1 MFYNLEAEMLKKQV
15 TRQELADS
23 LDITYQTFNNK
34 ITGKTSF
41 KLEEMLLIKKI
52 LKSKSSLDTL
62 FKVKE
67 IKK

>member
-1 MFYNLEAEMLKKQV
+1 MFSNLEAEMLKKQV